1 MNQISRFFVCRSLF
15 RRNPFTQ
22 RAVSSKPISSSS
34 LISNNNPV
42 SSSSSNLIT
51 VLISKFHHSFNL
63 PPPQIF
69 STPGNHFRKFSGE
82 AAAAD
87 GNFSDDYLENEMS
100 KVHDAVLYAWDN
112 IERRTLPP
120 LDAAKVPAE
129 TFDAFREKF
138 GLGNG
143 DLPHHLQRFEEEI
156 YMLEESV
163 DKAVAYGKYADAGG
177 ELGYVFEDWY
187 KAVGRFQGWSSESEN
202 ESGTLPTAQDQI
214 AMPVADAASEVVAG
228 NRADITCQHTV
239 YLCTSPLFL
248 LAVSL

>member
-1 MNQISRFFVCRSLF
+1 MNQISRFSVCRSLL

-22 RAVSSKPISSSS
+22 RTWSSKPISSSS
-34 LISNNNPV
+34 LISNKNPT
-42 SSSSSNLIT
+42 SSSSNLI
-51 VLISKFHHSFNL
+51 SKFHHTFNH
-63 PPPQIF
+63 PPPQIL
-69 STPGNHFRKFSGE
+69 STTPGNHFRKFSGE
-82 AAAAD
+82 AAED
-87 GNFSDDYLENEMS
+87 CKFSDRYLKDEMS

-129 TFDAFREKF
+129 TFNAFSEKF
-138 GLGNG
+138 GLDNG
-143 DLPHHLQRFEEEI
+143 DLPHHLQKFEEEI
-156 YMLEESV
+156 DMLEESV

-177 ELGYVFEDWY
+177 ELGYVFVDWY

-228 NRADITCQHTV
+228 NR
-239 YLCTSPLFL
+239 
-248 LAVSL
+248 